1 MSPNSLNAATQCHR
15 DVHILLFV
23 NFLHIYTYSMALLY
37 NLTIS
42 EPKKSLKL
50 IINDKTWG
58 KMNQTSLNDKI
69 HQEPRARTGAEIQL
83 ICESNVILNYWKDN
97 SGSL

>member
-1 MSPNSLNAATQCHR
+1 
-15 DVHILLFV
+15 
-23 NFLHIYTYSMALLY
+23 
-37 NLTIS
+37 
-42 EPKKSLKL
+42 
-50 IINDKTWG
+50 
-58 KMNQTSLNDKI
+58 MNQTSLNDKI